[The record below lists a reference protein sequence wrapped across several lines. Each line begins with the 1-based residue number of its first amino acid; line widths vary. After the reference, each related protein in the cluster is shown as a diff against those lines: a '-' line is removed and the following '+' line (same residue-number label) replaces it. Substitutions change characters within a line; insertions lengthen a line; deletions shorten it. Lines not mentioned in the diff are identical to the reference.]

1 MKEVISLIIGAY
13 HSPQVQY
20 GFEVYALFIIKTILL
35 QLNDDIFV
43 LLFTEGCMN
52 DGKYF
57 LIDLRCA

>member
-13 HSPQVQY
+13 PSLQVQY
-20 GFEVYALFIIKTILL
+20 GFEVYTLFIIKMILL

-43 LLFTEGCMN
+43 LLFTEGWMN

-57 LIDLRCA
+57 LIDLRCL